1 MDHGTR
7 CIEDT
12 GMDADLTALDAL
24 ELDMP
29 ALQARANNLFA
40 LATAWAERHDAI
52 IAATPAASLGVV
64 EARLRRM
71 GIRWGMVP
79 GVRMTGQMP
88 TLPAA
93 PAGDASVS

>member
-1 MDHGTR
+1 MDPATS
-7 CIEDT
+7 CIEAT
-12 GMDADLTALDAL
+12 GMDAELDAL

-29 ALQARANNLFA
+29 ALQARARGLFA

-79 GVRMTGQMP
+79 GARMTGQIP
-88 TLPAA
+88 ALPAA
-93 PAGDASVS
+93 PGEDFRAG